1 MARKIIIDT
10 DPGQDDAVA
19 ILLALASPELDILG
33 ITTVAGNGPL
43 ARTAINARTICEV
56 AKKPET
62 KVFLGSIRPLLRSL
76 VTAEEVHGK
85 TGLDGY
91 DLPQPTMPLQPQH
104 GVDFIIETLMKEDVG
119 TVTLCALGPL
129 TNIASALIREPK
141 IAERVKEIVLM
152 GGGYFEGG
160 NITPSA
166 EFNIYVD
173 PHAAS
178 VVFKSGIQI
187 TMLPLDVTH
196 KVLTTEK
203 RIEAIRGIG
212 TPVGTIVAAW
222 LEFFERYDEAKYG
235 TDGGPLHDPN
245 VIAYL
250 LKPELYSGRH
260 CNVEIEINS
269 ELTIG
274 QTVVD
279 WWGVTDRPKN
289 AIFIK
294 DVDANGFFALLTE
307 RLATL

>member
-1 MARKIIIDT
+1 M
-10 DPGQDDAVA
+10 
-19 ILLALASPELDILG
+19 
-33 ITTVAGNGPL
+33 
-43 ARTAINARTICEV
+43 
-56 AKKPET
+56 
-62 KVFLGSIRPLLRSL
+62 RPL
-76 VTAEEVHGK
+76 VTAENVHGK

-91 DLPQPTMPLQPQH
+91 DLPAPTMPLQAQH
-104 GVDFIIETLMKEDVG
+104 GVDFIIETLMEEEPG
-119 TVTLCALGPL
+119 TVTLCPLGPL

-141 IAERVKEIVLM
+141 IAGRVKEIVLM

-173 PHAAS
+173 PHAAA
-178 VVFKSGIQI
+178 VVFKSGIKI
-187 TMLPLDVTH
+187 TMMPLDVTH

-203 RIEAIRGIG
+203 RIAAIRGIG
-212 TPVGTIVAAW
+212 THVGEVVAAW

-250 LKPELYSGRH
+250 IKPELYSGRE

-274 QTVVD
+274 ETVVD
-279 WWGVTDRPKN
+279 WWEVTDRPKN
-289 AIFIK
+289 ALFIK
-294 DVDANGFFALLTE
+294 DVDADGFFSLLVE

>member
-33 ITTVAGNGPL
+33 ITAVAGNGPL
-43 ARTAINARTICEV
+43 ARTEINTRTICEV
-56 AKKPET
+56 AKKPDT
-62 KVFLGSIRPLLRSL
+62 KVFAGSIRPLVRPL
-76 VTAEEVHGK
+76 VTAENVHGK

-91 DLPQPTMPLQPQH
+91 DLPAPTMPLQAQH
-104 GVDFIIETLMKEDVG
+104 GVDFIIETLMKEEAG
-119 TVTLCALGPL
+119 TVTLCPLGPL

-173 PHAAS
+173 PHAAA

-187 TMLPLDVTH
+187 TMMPLDVTH
-196 KVLTTEK
+196 KVQTTEK
-203 RIEAIRGIG
+203 RIAAIR
-212 TPVGTIVAAW
+212 
-222 LEFFERYDEAKYG
+222 
-235 TDGGPLHDPN
+235 GPLHDPN

-274 QTVVD
+274 ETVVD
-279 WWGVTDRPKN
+279 WWEVTDRPKN
-289 AIFIK
+289 ALFIK
-294 DVDANGFFALLTE
+294 DVDADGFFTLLTE